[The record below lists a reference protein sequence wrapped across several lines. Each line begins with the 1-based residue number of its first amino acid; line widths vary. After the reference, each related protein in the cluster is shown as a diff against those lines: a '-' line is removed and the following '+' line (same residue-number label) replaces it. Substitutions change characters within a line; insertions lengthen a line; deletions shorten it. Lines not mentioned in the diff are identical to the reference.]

1 MLQFAKIQGRIPY
14 IVAGLGVTLTYT
26 AISMSIGFILAVLL
40 AAAKSSSVK
49 PLRFL
54 GTVYT
59 SWFRGTP
66 LILQL
71 ALVYFGLPQITQSL
85 RPEWHVTLSAFQA
98 GIITFSLNSSAYLSE
113 IIRAGIKAVDAGQV
127 EAAQSLG
134 VPYARVMQHIVLP
147 QAIKKMLPSLLNE
160 FIDLLKETALLS
172 TIGEADLLRRA
183 NVVAASSYLYFE
195 PLLVAGLCYYVIAN
209 FLTYLAHRLE
219 TYLARYS

>member
-1 MLQFAKIQGRIPY
+1 MLQFAEIQDRIPY
-14 IVAGLGVTLTYT
+14 IVGGLGVTLTYT
-26 AISMSIGFILAVLL
+26 AISMSIGFVLAVLL
-40 AAAKSSSVK
+40 AAAKSSSIR
-49 PLRFL
+49 PLRAM
-54 GTVYT
+54 GTIYT

-71 ALVYFGLPQITQSL
+71 ALVYFGLPQITHSL
-85 RPEWHVTLSAFQA
+85 PPALQVTLSAFQA

-113 IIRAGIKAVDAGQV
+113 IIRAGIKAVDPGQV

-134 VPYARVMQHIVLP
+134 VPYPRVMQHIVLP